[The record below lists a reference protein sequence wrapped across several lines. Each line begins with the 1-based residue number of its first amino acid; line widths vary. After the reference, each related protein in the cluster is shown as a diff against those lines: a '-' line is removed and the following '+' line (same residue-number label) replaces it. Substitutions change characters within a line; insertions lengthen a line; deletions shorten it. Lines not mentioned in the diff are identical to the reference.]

1 MQVDKQELICVS
13 IVAIRYSRMH
23 LTTFVLTSVLV
34 FLPPPSGND
43 SYTVVLLAPHGICLS
58 LEWPAEVNAQ
68 SIRTQQIGIRTRHQA
83 V

>member
-1 MQVDKQELICVS
+1 MQVDKQKLICVS
-13 IVAIRYSRMH
+13 IGSVRYSRMH

-34 FLPPPSGND
+34 FLPPPSRDD
-43 SYTVVLLAPHGICLS
+43 SCTVVGLAPHGICLS

-68 SIRTQQIGIRTRHQA
+68 SVRTQQIGIRTRHQA